1 MPTELT
7 GHCTLNHEHGCEL
20 SLLTMGSLV
29 VIKEEKKQRD
39 AEYGNIE
46 KVGGGCVQKE
56 KNEAR
61 IRP

>member
-1 MPTELT
+1 MHTELT
-7 GHCTLNHEHGCEL
+7 GHSTLNHEHGCEL

-29 VIKEEKKQRD
+29 VIKEKKTD

-56 KNEAR
+56 KSEAR